1 MKKTLKNAL
10 ITCIFLLSGAFILT
24 SCDWIGNWDRPD
36 WFPQLHL
43 EVIDPAVPPTCDKPG
58 LTEGSH
64 CSGCGEIY
72 IAQEIIPPVGHST
85 VVDKEVAPTC
95 KEPGLTAGI
104 HCTACGLIVK
114 EQEIIPSTGCVIVTN
129 LPVAPTCTQA
139 GRTESSSCSI
149 CGEVYKK
156 AEIIPATGKH
166 IVVVD
171 EAIDPTCDKVGYT
184 EGTHCSSCGEVY
196 IEQEYI
202 KPLGHIEVIDR
213 YVAPTCSETGL
224 SQGSHC
230 SRCGKVY
237 TEQTVLAAL
246 GHSVIIDVHTPPT
259 CTESGLSFG
268 SYCSRCGEVYAVQ
281 TVLPALGHN
290 VIVDEAVPPTCTE
303 SGLSQGSHC
312 SRCGEIYIA
321 QTVLAA
327 LGHNFVNETC
337 DRCNQKAE
345 RISISNNLN
354 ENAIENIWTIGSI
367 EMDRLPR
374 LTVIGIDA
382 TNMDDAEISFVTS
395 SSNVTVDKNGVIRLA
410 DVNLD
415 YEIVDI
421 KAIIEYSDIVVESAP
436 LRIRCVYDGINV
448 FNYAELYSETVKAD
462 PRPIVLQANIKDDF
476 SSTNFTWMKS
486 TYDLTYYQNIGATED
501 QMKIKVLMQFRDDVY
516 GNGYEI
522 NAHNA
527 TIGTLDS
534 TGKPTSASLFKG
546 PLNFVAM
553 AQGGNGGA
561 ISVKGQDNI
570 VFGVYEGVTLNN
582 IVLKSCDLTAV
593 DGKVDLTELDYAG
606 TTVEILGDNVTIEY
620 SRLMNG
626 RTVLRAFG
634 DAVDP
639 DKEINLTVK
648 NTILKN
654 AREFIARI
662 GSNRFV
668 IESQNAAPYLPGDSS
683 STKDYEI
690 KKNYNLMSDAEKAT
704 YDEKYINTFVTF
716 ENCVFEDAGIFAIY
730 LDTHFAGEALRDGSK
745 YFSGT
750 LIGWKD
756 LAKTSYGAKITLR
769 NDVRLYSWKPIDD
782 IDSSTLLEN
791 NLTSTEGDINMFVKI
806 KFDIKMLIESAAK
819 SNPAYQNILYNY
831 DAVDYVHAGIMFC
844 GGGKNYSIVE
854 NKITSDFNHK
864 LNEYNIKLSN
874 IVDEEGMNQGYLQTV
889 SGNEPF
895 YFLIYNS
902 NSTFTYETQLNLV
915 DRYSC
920 LYDD

>member
-1 MKKTLKNAL
+1 MKKTLLLVISLLLVIGVALGLAGCKPKNDPEPEPAAKTYTL
-10 ITCIFLLSGAFILT
+10 ESAAFNTTAVFGEKLSLNGLKLVEAAGETVNVTSDMVSGADTSSVGEKTLTISYNDQTFTVKYTVKFRIVFVVNGVETTQLVTSASEIKIPEPPTVVGQQFDSWSVEIPTVLSSNLRIDAIYRMLSGETEDVYTWTGTGVINLAGYLNAGATATATVTDEDGNPLT
-24 SCDWIGNWDRPD
+24 GIATVNGDKINYTLGEND
-36 WFPQLHL
+36 
-43 EVIDPAVPPTCDKPG
+43 AVLISISGDGVMSKSWKVQKTTEPTVTIANGDEAVG
-58 LTEGSH
+58 FALGSNRQ
-64 CSGCGEIY
+64 SLKINVAGS
-72 IAQEIIPPVGHST
+72 PVSL
-85 VVDKEVAPTC
+85 KY
-95 KEPGLTAGI
+95 TA
-104 HCTACGLIVK
+104 TASNANVGAAASNGYLFV
-114 EQEIIPSTGCVIVTN
+114 
-129 LPVAPTCTQA
+129 
-139 GRTESSSCSI
+139 
-149 CGEVYKK
+149 EVYKAGVTELTLK
-156 AEIIPATGKH
+156 VVNSTNELESVTVKQY
-166 IVVVD
+166 VVVT
-171 EAIDPTCDKVGYT
+171 PKVLT
-184 EGTHCSSCGEVY
+184 
-196 IEQEYI
+196 I
-202 KPLGHIEVIDR
+202 
-213 YVAPTCSETGL
+213 
-224 SQGSHC
+224 
-230 SRCGKVY
+230 
-237 TEQTVLAAL
+237 
-246 GHSVIIDVHTPPT
+246 
-259 CTESGLSFG
+259 
-268 SYCSRCGEVYAVQ
+268 
-281 TVLPALGHN
+281 N
-290 VIVDEAVPPTCTE
+290 
-303 SGLSQGSHC
+303 
-312 SRCGEIYIA
+312 
-321 QTVLAA
+321 
-327 LGHNFVNETC
+327 N
-337 DRCNQKAE
+337 KA
-345 RISISNNLN
+345 NG
-354 ENAIENIWTIGSI
+354 IENIITVGRLESS
-367 EMDRLPR
+367 RLPAF
-374 LTVIGIDA
+374 T
-382 TNMDDAEISFVTS
+382 ISAGNTENVGDGFYDNITWVTGN
-395 SSNVTVDKNGVIRLA
+395 SNVTVSKNGAIFLE
-410 DVNLD
+410 DVSID
-415 YEIVDI
+415 PEIVAL
-421 KAIIEYSDIVVESAP
+421 KAVFSFKGITFESAP
-436 LRIRCVYDGINV
+436 VSVRCVYDGINV

-501 QMKIKVLMQFRDDVY
+501 QMKIKVFMQFRDDVY

-582 IVLKSCDLTAV
+582 IILKSCDLTAV
-593 DGKVDLTELDYAG
+593 GDKVDLTELDYAG

-864 LNEYNIKLSN
+864 LDEYNIMLSN

-902 NSTFTYETQLNLV
+902 NSTFTYENQLNIV

>member
-1 MKKTLKNAL
+1 MKKTLLLVISLLLVIGVAL
-10 ITCIFLLSGAFILT
+10 GLAGCKPKDDPEQQPAAKTYTLESAAFNTTAVFGEKLSLNGLKLVEAAGETVNVTSDMVSGVDTNSAGEKTLTISYNDQTFTVKYTVKFRIVFVVNGVETTQLVTSASEIKIPEPPTVVGQQFDSWSVEIPTVLTSNLRIDAIYRMLSGETEDVYTWTGTGVINLAGYVNAGATAAATVTDADGNPLT
-24 SCDWIGNWDRPD
+24 GIATVNGDKINYTLGENNV
-36 WFPQLHL
+36 
-43 EVIDPAVPPTCDKPG
+43 VIISISGDGVMSKSWKVQKTTEPTVTIANGDEAVGFALGVNRQSLKINVA
-58 LTEGSH
+58 GS
-64 CSGCGEIY
+64 
-72 IAQEIIPPVGHST
+72 PVSL
-85 VVDKEVAPTC
+85 KYSA
-95 KEPGLTAGI
+95 TASNANVG
-104 HCTACGLIVK
+104 AAASNGYLFV
-114 EQEIIPSTGCVIVTN
+114 
-129 LPVAPTCTQA
+129 
-139 GRTESSSCSI
+139 
-149 CGEVYKK
+149 EVYKAGVTELTLK
-156 AEIIPATGKH
+156 VVNSTNELESVTVKQY
-166 IVVVD
+166 VVVT
-171 EAIDPTCDKVGYT
+171 PKVLT
-184 EGTHCSSCGEVY
+184 
-196 IEQEYI
+196 I
-202 KPLGHIEVIDR
+202 
-213 YVAPTCSETGL
+213 
-224 SQGSHC
+224 
-230 SRCGKVY
+230 
-237 TEQTVLAAL
+237 
-246 GHSVIIDVHTPPT
+246 
-259 CTESGLSFG
+259 
-268 SYCSRCGEVYAVQ
+268 
-281 TVLPALGHN
+281 N
-290 VIVDEAVPPTCTE
+290 
-303 SGLSQGSHC
+303 
-312 SRCGEIYIA
+312 
-321 QTVLAA
+321 
-327 LGHNFVNETC
+327 N
-337 DRCNQKAE
+337 KA
-345 RISISNNLN
+345 NG
-354 ENAIENIWTIGSI
+354 IENIITVGRLESS
-367 EMDRLPR
+367 RLPAF
-374 LTVIGIDA
+374 T
-382 TNMDDAEISFVTS
+382 ISAGNTENVGDGFYDNITWVTGNP
-395 SSNVTVDKNGVIRLA
+395 NVTVSKAGAISLE
-410 DVNLD
+410 DVSID
-415 YEIVDI
+415 PEIVAL
-421 KAIIEYSDIVVESAP
+421 KAVFSFKGITFESAP
-436 LRIRCVYDGINV
+436 VSVRCVYDGINV